1 MMELSLMLALLALAC
16 MAGSIYT
23 GVGMVRE
30 LRSRGIPANPLFMRW
45 MIYKYMNDYRRV
57 TLEESGEV
65 GSLYRL
71 CATTS
76 GLAALFGFGAIL
88 AQIM

>member
-1 MMELSLMLALLALAC
+1 MELNIILAILAIAC
-16 MAGSIYT
+16 AMGSIYT
-23 GVGMVRE
+23 GVGMVQD
-30 LRSRGIPANPLFMRW
+30 LRSRGISANPLFMRW
-45 MIYKYMNDYRRV
+45 MIFKYMNDYRRV

-76 GLAALFGFGAIL
+76 ALAAFFGLGAIL
-88 AQIM
+88 TQTI